1 MTAEMISTQ
10 TCSTRDAAHLL
21 GISVRTAQL
30 WVEEGRL
37 QAWKTPGGHRR
48 ILVESVDR
56 LLLEQRCA
64 GITTSV
70 PFGMLLVMNDEA
82 EGYALQGLMSKLLPD
97 CLVTSTACPYDGLL
111 RVGEM
116 APEVFVVD
124 WRVGG
129 LAVDRMAHAL
139 LGRVRKQ
146 RMLVVVLVDSDKERE
161 EAQERLP
168 GAAVLVDV
176 PVDGDGLAAIVRAFL
191 GSGGR
196 RRRAVT
202 PRRPDV
208 MDEQWA
214 CHAAR

>member
-1 MTAEMISTQ
+1 MTAETISTQ

-64 GITTSV
+64 GIHTAV
-70 PFGMLLVMNDEA
+70 PFGMLLVMDDEA
-82 EGYALQGLMSKLLPD
+82 ERNALQGLLGKLLPD
-97 CLVTSTACPYDGLL
+97 CLVTSTSCPCDGLL

-116 APEVFVVD
+116 APEIFVVD

-129 LAVDRMAHAL
+129 LDAGRIAHAL
-139 LGRVRKQ
+139 LGRVRRQ
-146 RMLVVVLVDSDKERE
+146 PMLVVVLVESDRERE

-176 PVDGDGLAAIVRAFL
+176 PVDGDGLAAIVRTFL
-191 GSGGR
+191 GIGGR
-196 RRRAVT
+196 RRRPSAT
-202 PRRPDV
+202 RRPEAV
-208 MDEQWA
+208 Q
-214 CHAAR
+214 

>member
-1 MTAEMISTQ
+1 MTAETIPTQ

-64 GITTSV
+64 GMMTSV
-70 PFGMLLVMNDEA
+70 PFGMLLVMDDEA
-82 EGYALQGLMSKLLPD
+82 ERHALQGLLSKLLPEF
-97 CLVTSTACPYDGLL
+97 LVTSTSCPYDGLL

-116 APEVFVVD
+116 MPEVFLVD
-124 WRVGG
+124 WRIGG
-129 LAVDRMAHAL
+129 LDASKMAQAL
-139 LGRVRKQ
+139 LGRARRQ
-146 RMLVVVLVDSDKERE
+146 QMLVVVLVNSEEERE
-161 EAQERLP
+161 KAQALLP

-176 PVDGDGLAAIVRAFL
+176 PVDGDGLATIVRTFL
-191 GSGGR
+191 GAGR
-196 RRRAVT
+196 RRRRASVARL
-202 PRRPDV
+202 PQVP
-208 MDEQWA
+208 EEPWA
-214 CHAAR
+214 CPAVR

>member
-1 MTAEMISTQ
+1 MTAETIPTQ

-64 GITTSV
+64 GMTTQV
-70 PFGMLLVMNDEA
+70 PFGMLLVMDDEA
-82 EGYALQGLMSKLLPD
+82 ERHALQGLLGKLLPD
-97 CLVTSTACPYDGLL
+97 CLVTSTSCPYDGLL

-116 APEVFVVD
+116 TPEVFVVD

-129 LAVDRMAHAL
+129 LDAGRMAHAL
-139 LGRVRKQ
+139 LGRARRQ
-146 RMLVVVLVDSDKERE
+146 QMLVVVLVDSDAERE
-161 EAQERLP
+161 EAQELLP

-176 PVDGDGLAAIVRAFL
+176 PVDGDSLAAIVRAFL
-191 GSGGR
+191 GTPGR
-196 RRRAVT
+196 RRRASAG
-202 PRRPDV
+202 RRPKTL
-208 MDEQWA
+208 EAQWA
-214 CHAAR
+214 CLASR

>member
-1 MTAEMISTQ
+1 MIAETISSQ
-10 TCSTRDAAHLL
+10 TCSTRDAANLL

-64 GITTSV
+64 GIHTPV
-70 PFGMLLVMNDEA
+70 PFGMLIVMNGEK
-82 EGYALQGLMSKLLPD
+82 ERQALHGGLGELLPE

-116 APEVFVVD
+116 APDVVVMD

-129 LAVDRMAHAL
+129 LDAARMAQVL
-139 LGRVRKQ
+139 LGRARKPQ
-146 RMLVVVLVDSDKERE
+146 MLVVVLVASDRARD
-161 EAQERLP
+161 EARTQLP
-168 GAAVLVDV
+168 EAVVLVDA
-176 PVDGDGLAAIVRAFL
+176 PVNGEGLAATVRAFL
-191 GSGGR
+191 GSNGR
-196 RRRAVT
+196 RRGALPASRLEAVL
-202 PRRPDV
+202 
-208 MDEQWA
+208 
-214 CHAAR
+214 